1 MQVNRYLSGLL
12 IPAALFLLLFPV
24 CALAQDFDDLDE
36 DIGDVFLDLDGLK
49 GKERVTAISKLCKS
63 DDEDSAEAL
72 VSVLAAP
79 KDEDTQDRL
88 EAVFEALLRLKNEEI
103 SEELTNVMS
112 SPDPVMQG
120 YAYRIYARTFGVAA
134 ARELLPKLSTA
145 QAQAKDNLLI
155 ALRDCPSP
163 AVVKALRRLVQR
175 GEGSVAVYVTLL
187 RLGDAGFSKEI
198 LMFYGS
204 ASDQI
209 RALREALIY
218 PSDRR
223 KAARDRTHLQ
233 KLIEQKADVRR
244 ELALLPRKAIP
255 PFAEA
260 AATIHHPD
268 VWSLLAR
275 LLPKQINDETASLFG
290 PLMNSPS
297 IEVSTLI
304 MEAIASSK
312 DPNKSRVLSAAIGEL
327 AESPE
332 PELRKQAVRF
342 SDILEEEPR
351 VALATRLLE
360 DPDKWVR
367 IESIEK
373 LAEWKVLKVK
383 DHIEGVLKSTEDPDL
398 QWSAQ
403 YAMRKLK

>member
-12 IPAALFLLLFPV
+12 IPAALFLLVFPV
-24 CALAQDFDDLDE
+24 SAPAQDLDDMDE
-36 DIGDVFLDLDGLK
+36 DLGDLFLDLDGLK

-88 EAVFEALLRLKNEEI
+88 EAVFEALLRLKNKGI
-103 SEELTNVMS
+103 SEELANVMS

-145 QAQAKDNLLI
+145 QAQAKEQLI
-155 ALRDCPSP
+155 VALRDCPSP
-163 AVVKALRRLVQR
+163 AVVKALQGIVRK
-175 GEGSVAVYVTLL
+175 GERSVMVYLTLL
-187 RLGDAGFSKEI
+187 RLGDAGFSKDI
-198 LMFYGS
+198 LVSYGA

-209 RALREALIY
+209 RGLREALIY
-218 PSDRR
+218 PSDPR

-233 KLIEQKADVRR
+233 KLIEEKADVRR
-244 ELALLPRKAIP
+244 ELALLPRKAIR

-260 AATIHHPD
+260 AADIHHAD
-268 VWSLLAR
+268 IWSLLAR

-290 PLMNSPS
+290 PLMSSPS
-297 IEVSTLI
+297 IEVSTLV

-312 DPNKSRVLSAAIGEL
+312 DPNKSQVLRAAIGKL
-327 AESPE
+327 SESPE

-351 VALATRLLE
+351 VALATRLLG

-373 LAEWKVLKVK
+373 LADWKVLEVK
-383 DHIEGVLKSTEDPDL
+383 DQIEAVLKSTEDPDL
-398 QWSAQ
+398 KWSAQ
-403 YAMRKLK
+403 YAMGKLK